1 MIEEHVEATDSK
13 RGRKILENWDAYLP
27 KFKQVFPS
35 SEAEAPEVSGISVS
49 TPRGEA
55 VLA

>member
-1 MIEEHVEATDSK
+1 VEATDSK

-49 TPRGEA
+49 SPRGEA